1 VKKIEMTTV
10 KETFLGC
17 TAVLVSNTCLLANS
31 YIAKHQAVAPGQIL
45 TTRSVPQIV
54 LFGLWA
60 LYQRFKK
67 SKDDEAS
74 EKIDMTV
81 CTWLIVLLANSLLSI
96 SQIICYAAVKMIP
109 LSDFVVLCFTS
120 PVFALVCT
128 AIILKRQ
135 CFSVMEA
142 VLCLTIVAGATLVAQ
157 PSFIFGQVPR
167 SDSYLLGSML
177 SLSVAAMVG
186 LFTVLSA
193 KCKQVPI
200 GIFMT
205 AGGATSLVLGLGY
218 CIVVQKDMTPSL
230 EEVKFLCLMA
240 FLSMCGILHLRLA
253 ALFISPVLVSM
264 VRTFEIVMG
273 LVLEICVSLH
283 STDFG
288 SLSFAYKVTGCAVVT
303 ASAILMAMS
312 EKMGACCNRKHKVA
326 PDDERTPIRSG

>member
-1 VKKIEMTTV
+1 MSIAKDTV
-10 KETFLGC
+10 LGC
-17 TAVLVSNTCLLANS
+17 AAVMVSNSCLLANS
-31 YIAKHQAVAPGQIL
+31 YIAKHQTVAPGQIL
-45 TTRSVPQIV
+45 TTRSVPQMV

-60 LYQRFKK
+60 VYQRFKAAK
-67 SKDDEAS
+67 GESTEPKL
-74 EKIDMTV
+74 TV
-81 CTWLIVLLANSLLSI
+81 VVWLMVLLANSLLSI
-96 SQIICYAAVKMIP
+96 TQIICFTAVKMIP

-120 PVFALVCT
+120 PVFALFGT

-142 VLCLTIVAGATLVAQ
+142 LLCLTIVIGATLVAQ

-167 SDSYLLGSML
+167 GESYLLGSLL
-177 SLSVAAMVG
+177 SLTVAALVG
-186 LFTVLSA
+186 VFTVLSA
-193 KCKQVPI
+193 KTKQVPV

-205 AGGATSLVLGLGY
+205 VGGVTSLISGLAH
-218 CIVVQKDMTPSL
+218 CLIIQKDMTPSL
-230 EEVKFLCLMA
+230 EELKLLCLMA

-283 STDFG
+283 TMDFG

-303 ASAILMAMS
+303 MSAVLMATS
-312 EKMGACCNRKHKVA
+312 EKVGACCCRKYKVEPEKEESA
-326 PDDERTPIRSG
+326 PMKDG